1 MLPSGEILTVYA
13 TREEADAIA
22 DKGNA
27 LGSFDYTVFPR
38 KDGRFVVEVYEKSG
52 RYLGCL

>member
-13 TREEADAIA
+13 TREEASVIA

-27 LGSFDYTVFPR
+27 LGKFDYVLFPR
-38 KDGRFVVEVYEKSG
+38 ADGRFLAEVYEKSG
-52 RYLGCL
+52 RYLGCM